1 MLLGRAMEMRNR
13 LRGRAEIWEQ
23 SGVNYGGG
31 DAFFGVIR
39 LGYMWGRRCR

>member
-1 MLLGRAMEMRNR
+1 MRNR

-39 LGYMWGRRCR
+39 LGYMWGGNVANLFRPSQ